1 MSAAGKSGTVAAFV
15 RFVVCGGGTGLASSA
30 ALVALTGHLSIA
42 VANAL
47 VTVVFTL
54 LATELHSRF
63 TFGAGRA
70 RGRLHVQA
78 ALSAL
83 VCYLFT
89 TGAMLALHA
98 LQSSPGVVKE
108 QAVYLTASGIAGIAR
123 FLFLRFVVRVRV
135 RARSNAAEVEAGIG
149 AGVESATATRARVAS
164 AAAEVGAPAGVAV
177 AAGESATGLAAAP
190 VAEPEPVR
198 VFGPLSPVFV
208 PAPASASRSASD
220 VVSALLSAPAFVPT
234 ASAPESAG
242 RGSRRVIESLVILP
256 ASDGWVAPTR
266 VAMVATA

>member
-98 LQSSPGVVKE
+98 MQSSPGVVKE

-123 FLFLRFVVRVRV
+123 FLFLRFVVRVR
-135 RARSNAAEVEAGIG
+135 ARSNAAEVETGFG
-149 AGVESATATRARVAS
+149 AGVESATVVDVRVGG
-164 AAAEVGAPAGVAV
+164 AAAEVGASVGAGAGAAV
-177 AAGESATGLAAAP
+177 GESGTGLGAAP
-190 VAEPEPVR
+190 VAAP
-198 VFGPLSPVFV
+198 VFGPLQPVFMPA

-234 ASAPESAG
+234 ASVPESAG
-242 RGSRRVIESLVILP
+242 RGSGRVFESLLILP
-256 ASDGWVAPTR
+256 ACDGWVAPTR
-266 VAMVATA
+266 AAMVATA

>member
-42 VANAL
+42 VSNAL

-98 LQSSPGVVKE
+98 MQSSPGVIKE

-123 FLFLRFVVRVRV
+123 FLFLRFVVRVR
-135 RARSNAAEVEAGIG
+135 ARSNAAEVETGIG
-149 AGVESATATRARVAS
+149 AGAETATAVEVRVGG
-164 AAAEVGAPAGVAV
+164 AAAEAGVPVGAGA

-190 VAEPEPVR
+190 VAAP
-198 VFGPLSPVFV
+198 VFGPLQSVFV
-208 PAPASASRSASD
+208 PAPASASASRSASD

-242 RGSRRVIESLVILP
+242 WGSGRAFESLLILP
-256 ASDGWVAPTR
+256 ACDGWVAPTR
-266 VAMVATA
+266 AAMVATA

>member
-98 LQSSPGVVKE
+98 MQSSPGVVKE

-123 FLFLRFVVRVRV
+123 FLFLRFVVRVR
-135 RARSNAAEVEAGIG
+135 ARSHAAEVQTGIG
-149 AGVESATATRARVAS
+149 VGAESVTAV
-164 AAAEVGAPAGVAV
+164 EVGAWVGAGAAV
-177 AAGESATGLAAAP
+177 GESAAGPAAAP
-190 VAEPEPVR
+190 PAVPVS
-198 VFGPLSPVFV
+198 GPLPSVFV
-208 PAPASASRSASD
+208 PASASVSPSAAD
-220 VVSALLSAPAFVPT
+220 VVSALLSAPAFVPM
-234 ASAPESAG
+234 ASAPKPAG
-242 RGSRRVIESLVILP
+242 RGSGRVIESLLILP

-266 VAMVATA
+266 AAMVATA